1 MKLGEVGNPGAAKYG
16 KPLDGVR
23 ILAAEQMQALPFAT
37 QLLARLGADVV
48 KVEHPT
54 EGESGRGA
62 LPAMTDPTGKR
73 AGATF
78 LRNNLN
84 KRSVGLDLKSPRGRE
99 LFLALVPHF
108 DVVAENFRAGTMK
121 RLGLGYD
128 DVAAVHSGVI
138 YASVSGFGN
147 TIESPYDSWA
157 AYASIAEAMSG
168 IYDYM
173 QAPGEPPVIGP
184 AGALGDISSA
194 LFATIGILAA
204 LRHRDRTGEGQY
216 LDVAMLDAMV
226 AMSDIVP
233 NYWSLGMRPNGLG
246 PLVIVDGFRAKDGWF
261 VVQVGREH
269 QFERLAKLV
278 GRPEW
283 LSDERLSTRE
293 GWRIHLEEIIRPA
306 IEEWATDKTK
316 LEAAHAMN
324 DEGLASGPI
333 NTATDVIADP
343 HVAARD
349 MLVEAPR
356 TDGVEGPVLIPGNPV
371 KLSKV
376 AQGPETRWPW
386 TGEHTDEVLRDELG
400 LSDTELA
407 VLRDDGVISTTL
419 PA

>member
-1 MKLGEVGNPGAAKYG
+1 MKLGEVGNPDAARYG

-23 ILAAEQMQALPFAT
+23 ILAAEQMQALPFST

-54 EGESGRGA
+54 DGESGRGA
-62 LPAMTDPTGKR
+62 LPAMTDPTGRR

-84 KRSVGLDLKSPRGRE
+84 KRSIGVDLKSPKGRE

-121 RLGLGYD
+121 RLGLAYE
-128 DVAAVHSGVI
+128 DVAAVHPPII

-173 QAPGEPPVIGP
+173 QAPDEPPVIGP

-204 LRHRDRTGEGQY
+204 LRHRERTGEGQY
-216 LDVAMLDAMV
+216 VDTAMLDAMV

-233 NYWSLGMRPNGLG
+233 NYWSMGMRPREGLG

-283 LSDERLSTRE
+283 LDDERLATRE
-293 GWRIHLEEIIRPA
+293 GWRIHLEGVIRPA
-306 IEEWATDKTK
+306 IEEWASDKSK
-316 LEAAHAMN
+316 LAAAHAMN
-324 DEGLASGPI
+324 DEGIASGPV
-333 NTATDVIADP
+333 NTAPDVIADP
-343 HVAARD
+343 HVAARN
-349 MLVEAPR
+349 MLVELPR
-356 TDGVEGPVLIPGNPV
+356 TDGVDEPILIPGNPV

-386 TGEHTDEVLRDELG
+386 VGEHTDEILHAELG
-400 LSDTELA
+400 LDDAELER
-407 VLRDDGVISTTL
+407 LRADGVIG
-419 PA
+419 